1 MGRQSKVWRKLANLS
16 LHQSTG
22 VSLCGHLL
30 TIGGTKKSIYRFP
43 LFGKSQE
50 STDAVYTYKPT
61 TNSWEVISEMSEAQ
75 CQCFAVTL
83 PTTNEVIVVGGFDS
97 YNSRLNSV
105 EFANLK

>member
-1 MGRQSKVWRKLANLS
+1 MYG
-16 LHQSTG
+16 
-22 VSLCGHLL
+22 
-30 TIGGTKKSIYRFP
+30 FP
-43 LFGKSQE
+43 LLGKSQE

-61 TNSWEVISEMSEAQ
+61 TNSWEVFSEMSEAR

-97 YNSRLNSV
+97 YNSRLSSV